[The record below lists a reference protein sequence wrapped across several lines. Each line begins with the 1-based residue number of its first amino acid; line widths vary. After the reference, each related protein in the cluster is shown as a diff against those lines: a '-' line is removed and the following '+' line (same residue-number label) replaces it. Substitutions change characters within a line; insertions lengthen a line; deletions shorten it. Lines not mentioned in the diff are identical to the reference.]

1 VKEMRQNLRNVR
13 IAKGYKNVDSLVMKL
28 DISASYYYKIEK
40 GSRTPDILL
49 AKKIADVLGQTVDG
63 LFFGNKLDEMSN
75 SENVI

>member
-1 VKEMRQNLRNVR
+1 MRQNLRNVR